1 MIIPPDNQ
9 YSLAS
14 VLLYNGQHFEG
25 ISLDVKNSK
34 GIHLIYDGMNE
45 PEKRI
50 QTIKTDDAISTYA
63 YNYKVEELW
72 YVKVDYSSSA
82 SGSASLST
90 TLKPDG
96 IPNLEQ
102 ASYQPSYSLA
112 TPSLKPV
119 GIPNLGHTCYLTILV
134 QITFWV
140 LPLKKRLIEDEVLNR
155 GSKQIQPIA
164 SKDLEADSDCLLT
177 ALGFLK
183 TLLITMQ
190 KSMIE
195 KRHI

>member
-1 MIIPPDNQ
+1 MIISPDTQ

-14 VLLYNGQHFEG
+14 VILFNGQHFEG
-25 ISLDVKNSK
+25 ISLDVKNSQ

-50 QTIKTDDAISTYA
+50 QTIKTDDAISIYA
-63 YNYKVEELW
+63 YHYRILELW
-72 YVKVDYSSSA
+72 YVKADHSSSA
-82 SGSASLST
+82 LGSASLST

-119 GIPNLGHTCYLTILV
+119 GIPNLEHTCYLTILV

-140 LPLKKRLIEDEVLNR
+140 LPLKKRLIQNEVLKR
-155 GSKQIQPIA
+155 GSK
-164 SKDLEADSDCLLT
+164 
-177 ALGFLK
+177 
-183 TLLITMQ
+183 
-190 KSMIE
+190 
-195 KRHI
+195 

>member
-1 MIIPPDNQ
+1 MIVPPDTQ

-14 VLLYNGQHFEG
+14 VILFNGQHFEG
-25 ISLDVKNSK
+25 ISLDAKNSQ

-63 YNYKVEELW
+63 YNYKVSELW

-112 TPSLKPV
+112 TPPLKPV

-155 GSKQIQPIA
+155 GSKQINQ
-164 SKDLEADSDCLLT
+164 SLQMS
-177 ALGFLK
+177 
-183 TLLITMQ
+183 
-190 KSMIE
+190 
-195 KRHI
+195 